1 MCWLP
6 GLRKNPC
13 GARFVAGSGSC
24 ASAELSGHVLWLL
37 ESICCGCMTDSVW
50 SVLVY

>member
-6 GLRKNPC
+6 VLRKNPC

-24 ASAELSGHVLWLL
+24 ASAELSGHVLWLWGSKL
-37 ESICCGCMTDSVW
+37 LDAVGI
-50 SVLVY
+50 